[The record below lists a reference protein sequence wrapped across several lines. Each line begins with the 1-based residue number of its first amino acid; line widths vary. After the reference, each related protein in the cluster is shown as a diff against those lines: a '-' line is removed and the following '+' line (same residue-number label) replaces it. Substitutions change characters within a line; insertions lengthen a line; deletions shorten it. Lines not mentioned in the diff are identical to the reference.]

1 MQSLVMRRFD
11 VVIVGGAI
19 VGSATAYYLKKLGFN
34 GSIAIIEMD
43 TSFQH
48 SCTALSLGGLRQQF
62 STPENIALSMFGLNL
77 VRILKQEFGP
87 DADVGF
93 REQGYLILASQD
105 GLQTLEDNHATQR
118 SCGADNVLLN
128 ASELKSRFP
137 YLNTEG
143 IAAGCFGLSGEGWLD
158 PHSLMALFRKSALA
172 QGVELVSARVV
183 GLAND
188 GRRITCVT
196 LDTGETIACGEI
208 VNAAGTGAG
217 ALAAMAHI
225 NLPVGPRK
233 RYVYVLD
240 CPDATEALRQGP
252 LTTDGSG
259 IYMRPEGRNFLC
271 GNSPEEIDEPDPVD
285 WEMDHTW
292 FEDRIWP
299 HLATRIPVF
308 ESLKVVSSWVG
319 HYDYNAL
326 DQNGIFG
333 RHPVISNFVFANGFS
348 GHGIQQGP
356 ASGMLTAEQ
365 IIFGQY
371 RSIDVRRLDYARVLR
386 KEPLFEKNII

>member
-1 MQSLVMRRFD
+1 MQCQAMRKFD
-11 VVIVGGAI
+11 VVIAGGAV
-19 VGSATAYYLKKLGFN
+19 VGSATAHYLKKLGFK

-43 TSFQH
+43 ISFKH

-62 STPENIALSMFGLNL
+62 STLENIALSMFGLNL
-77 VRILKQEFGP
+77 VRNLKTEFGP

-93 REQGYLILASQD
+93 KEQGYLILASQD
-105 GLQTLEDNHATQR
+105 GLTTLEENHTTQKA
-118 SCGADNVLLN
+118 CGADNVLLN
-128 ASELKSRFP
+128 ADELLVRFP

-158 PHSLMALFRKSALA
+158 PYSLMALFRKSALA
-172 QGVELVSARVV
+172 QGVELIPARVV
-183 GLAND
+183 NLAND
-188 GRRITCVT
+188 GARITSVT
-196 LDTGETIACGEI
+196 LETGETIACDYL

-217 ALAAMAHI
+217 ALAAMAQI
-225 NLPVGPRK
+225 DLPVGPRK

-240 CPDATEALRQGP
+240 CPDATDALHKGP
-252 LTTDGSG
+252 LTTDWSG
-259 IYMRPEGRNFLC
+259 MYMRPEGRNFLC
-271 GNSPEEIDEPDPVD
+271 GNSPEEIDEPNPID
-285 WEMDHTW
+285 WDMDHGW

-299 HLATRIPVF
+299 HLANRIPVF

-326 DQNGIFG
+326 DQNGIYG
-333 RHPVISNFVFANGFS
+333 RHPILTNFIFANGFS

-365 IIFGQY
+365 IIFGEY
-371 RSIDVRRLDYARVLR
+371 RSIDVTRLDYARIIA